1 MTSSTLPD
9 PHSGPALRPSYP
21 VRRYWGMLYGGR
33 RLILCTALAGALV
46 GAVYA
51 LCAAPVYRTDILFQV
66 EQSPTDSKQTSPPGD
81 PSAVFDLKTDAS
93 TEIEVLKSRAV
104 LDRAIDST
112 NLAVDARPHYL
123 PLIGWRFVNAA
134 DGLSAPLPGGY
145 VYGTERIDVP
155 TFDVPKRLLG
165 KRFALTL
172 GDDGVYTLQRTG
184 WFGRK
189 GPAWQGRIGQP
200 LHVDTPQGPLDIFVR
215 DVAGK
220 PGARFD
226 LTRYSDEEATVWLQK
241 NALISERG
249 KQSNMIGV
257 TLDGIDPVHDS
268 RVLNAIGD
276 AYLAQNTQ
284 RKSEAADKLIRFMD
298 TQLPQLKAQ
307 LEKAENRFNAFRA
320 SHGTVNTSDEA
331 LALRQQSVDIET
343 RVQTLQQRREELLTR
358 FMPKHPA
365 LVAVDAQLAD
375 AQRSL
380 DTTRKQIQQL
390 PTVEQGVLQL
400 QRDVA
405 VDTALYT
412 NLLNTRQ
419 QMILARASK
428 TGTVRIV
435 DTAKVA
441 EEPIGPHRGVAV
453 IALLMLGLLAGAAI
467 VIVRQRVVGT
477 IGDAEE
483 IEWTTGLPVFATVP
497 HSAVAA
503 QPESRPKS
511 GRRGMRAPMPPID
524 AQDAHDTALEGLRN
538 FRAALQLSMPDA
550 PNPVV
555 LISGPTTG
563 VGKSFVAANIASLVG
578 AAKRR
583 VLLIDADLRKG
594 SQHERFR
601 HSRAPGLSDIVA
613 GTHGLAETIRRGVA
627 PGLDFIAMGSIV
639 PDPGELLLQPALGA
653 LIEQVAARY
662 DMVVIDGPPLLPV
675 ADALVLGRLAGTV
688 FLVARS
694 GVTTLTELEE
704 SARRLEHA
712 HIDVCG
718 VVLNDYKGAPGRYDY
733 GYKDTNTH
741 QAASG
746 YTAGIASRQ
755 RVERAS

>member
-21 VRRYWGMLYGGR
+21 VRRYWGILYGGR
-33 RLILCTALAGALV
+33 RLILGTALAGALA

-66 EQSPTDSKQTSPPGD
+66 EQSPTDSKPTSPPGD
-81 PSAVFDLKTDAS
+81 PSSVFDLKTDAS

-123 PLIGWRFVNAA
+123 PLIGWRLVNTA
-134 DGLSAPLPGGY
+134 DGLSSPLPGGY
-145 VYGTERIDVP
+145 VYGIERIDVP

-165 KRFALTL
+165 KRFALIV
-172 GDDGVYTLQRTG
+172 GDDGAYTLQRTG
-184 WFGRK
+184 WFGRT

-200 LHVDTPQGPLDIFVR
+200 LHVKTPQGPLDLFVR

-226 LTRYSDEEATVWLQK
+226 LTRYGDDEATTWLQK

-307 LEKAENRFNAFRA
+307 LEAAENRFNAFRA

-343 RVQTLQQRREELLTR
+343 RVQTLQQQREELLTR

-365 LVAVDAQLAD
+365 VVAVDAQLAD

-400 QRDVA
+400 QRDVT

-441 EEPIGPHRGVAV
+441 EQPVGPHRGVAV
-453 IALLMLGLLAGAAI
+453 IGLLMVGLLAGAAT

-483 IEWTTGLPVFATVP
+483 IEWTTGLSVFATVP
-497 HSAVAA
+497 HSPAAA
-503 QPESRPKS
+503 QADLHSKA
-511 GRRGMRAPMPPID
+511 GRRDTRAPIQPAA
-524 AQDAHDTALEGLRN
+524 AQDAALESLRG

-550 PNPVV
+550 SNSVV

-563 VGKSFVAANIASLVG
+563 VGKSFVAANIASLVA

-594 SQHERFR
+594 SLHERFR
-601 HSRAPGLSDIVA
+601 YSRAPGLSDVVA
-613 GTHGLAETIRRGVA
+613 GTHTLAEAIKRGVV
-627 PGLDFIAMGSIV
+627 PGLDFIAMGSVV
-639 PDPGELLLQPALGA
+639 PDPGELLLQPALA
-653 LIEQVAARY
+653 ELIEQAASRY
-662 DMVVIDGPPLLPV
+662 DMVLIDGPPLLPV

-712 HIDVCG
+712 HVDVRG
-718 VVLNDYKGAPGRYDY
+718 VVLNDYTGAPGRYDY
-733 GYKDTNTH
+733 GYADANTH

-746 YTAGIASRQ
+746 YTGVMARRQ
-755 RVERAS
+755 RVERVS